1 MAQTKRNLKLSD
13 RRNRRILRR
22 LREMWGDDRPT
33 TKRAALEARRK
44 KLLKELDCEDFYGLN
59 NKVKAAVRG
68 LRNLINKAGMFFDNR
83 YGILMG
89 GESRDSDIVLF
100 DYGTGLEIYYRQ
112 SFVLDMEDHESVT
125 NQLRVVDEA
134 VSDQMIRST
143 LFPNEYT
150 TRTRDMVVKDGE
162 LQMYNGGFINTTHG
176 KTMVK
181 KIIRDDVPAMVHN
194 HEFVWRQ
201 SAVRGIGC
209 GSVARGATILYALMD
224 IYAER
229 NKHYPYLSGED
240 DEWQFEYNPEDDETE

>member
-1 MAQTKRNLKLSD
+1 
-13 RRNRRILRR
+13 
-22 LREMWGDDRPT
+22 MWGDDRPT

-44 KLLKELDCEDFYGLN
+44 KLLKELDVEDFFGLN
-59 NKVKAAVRG
+59 NKVKGAVRG

-100 DYGTGLEIYYRQ
+100 DYGTGIEIYYKQ
-112 SFVLDMEDHESVT
+112 SFVLDMNDHESVT
-125 NQLRVVDEA
+125 SQLRLVDET
-134 VSDQMIRST
+134 VNDQLIRSV

-162 LQMYNGGFINTTHG
+162 LQMYDGGLINTRHG
-176 KTMVK
+176 KKMVK
-181 KIIRDDVPAMVHN
+181 KVIQDDVLAKVHN

-209 GSVARGATILYALMD
+209 GSVHRGATILYALMD

-229 NKHYPYLSGED
+229 NKHYPYISGED
-240 DEWQFEYNPEDDETE
+240 DEWQFEYNPNEDETE